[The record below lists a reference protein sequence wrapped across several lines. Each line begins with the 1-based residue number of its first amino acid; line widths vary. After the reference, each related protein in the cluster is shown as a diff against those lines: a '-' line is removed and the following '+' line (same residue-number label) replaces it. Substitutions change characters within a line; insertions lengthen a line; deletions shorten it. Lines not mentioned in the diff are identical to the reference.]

1 MTMSQQQATAKGES
15 YLDMAGCSRQGLID
29 QLVYEGFSEVDA
41 TFAVDQIAPD
51 WADYHLEIQLNIN

>member
-15 YLDMAGCSRQGLID
+15 YLDMAGFSRQGLID